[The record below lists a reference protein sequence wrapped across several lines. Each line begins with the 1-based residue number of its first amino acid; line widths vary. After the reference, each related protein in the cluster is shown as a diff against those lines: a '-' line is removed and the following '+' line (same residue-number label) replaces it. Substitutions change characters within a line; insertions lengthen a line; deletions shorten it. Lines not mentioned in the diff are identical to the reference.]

1 MSDEQDQLYLVNLDD
16 LEALA
21 ELVAPDMSSVAR
33 LQRIATWVDEHMTD
47 GIDLEFDDG
56 TE

>member
-33 LQRIATWVDEHMTD
+33 LERIATSTN
-47 GIDLEFDDG
+47 
-56 TE
+56 T